1 MGNRADLLRI
11 PQGRER
17 GTDMPI
23 WEPEAECMSRDEL
36 QQIQL
41 ERLQSTLN
49 RVYRNVSFYRHLFKE
64 MDFRPEDDLT
74 EIADLERLPFTTSR
88 DVSDSF
94 PYGMFAVPLREVVR
108 VHSSSG
114 TMENPRVVGYTRQD
128 LKTWSNLVARILSAA
143 GVTQDDVIQVAFG
156 YGLLTGGLGIHYGAE
171 RIGASV
177 LPTSVGRT
185 DRQIRIMQDFRTT
198 VFASNPSYAA
208 IIADRTAETGLDTKK
223 LSLKYCICAG
233 EPWTEELRRHIEER
247 LFVQATDNY
256 GISEVMGPGVAGECL
271 ERSGMHLQE
280 DHFYAEI
287 IDPQTGGLLDPGEEG
302 ELVLTTLTKE
312 AFPIIRYRTGDIC
325 SILPGPCPCGRNFRR
340 ISRIRGRCDDVVI
353 LKGINITPG
362 RIGDILEQVEGER
375 PVYQLVATRRGHRDD
390 LAIWVE
396 VSERLFYDKMRE
408 QRALVESMRRK
419 VASFVGIT
427 PRIKLVERGSLVR
440 ENGTVKLFVDLRGKD
455 SVLSGD

>member
-1 MGNRADLLRI
+1 
-11 PQGRER
+11 
-17 GTDMPI
+17 MPI
-23 WEPEAECMSRDEL
+23 WEPDMECVSRDEL
-36 QQIQL
+36 RQIQL

-49 RVYRNVSFYRHLFKE
+49 RVHRNVSFYRTLFKE

-74 EIADLERLPFTTSR
+74 EIGDLERLPFTTSK
-88 DVSDSF
+88 DVSDCF

-128 LKTWSNLVARILSAA
+128 LKTWSNLVARILSSG

-198 VFASNPSYAA
+198 VFTSNPSYAA
-208 IIADRTAETGLDTKK
+208 IIADRVAEIGLDPKK

-233 EPWTEELRRHIEER
+233 EPWTEDLRRHIEER
-247 LFVQATDNY
+247 LFVKATDNY

-271 ERSGMHLQE
+271 ERNGMHVQE
-280 DHFYAEI
+280 DHFYPEI
-287 IDPQTGGLLDPGEEG
+287 IDPRTETLLGPGEEG

-312 AFPIIRYRTGDIC
+312 AFPIIRYRTGDVC
-325 SILPGPCPCGRNFRR
+325 RILPGSCPCGRSFQR
-340 ISRIRGRCDDVVI
+340 ISRVRGRCDDVVI
-353 LKGINITPG
+353 IKGINITPE
-362 RIGDILEQVEGER
+362 RIGDILEHVKGER
-375 PVYQLVATRRGHRDD
+375 PVYQLVATRRGHKED
-390 LAIWVE
+390 LSIWVE
-396 VSERLFYDKMRE
+396 VTESLFYDKMRE
-408 QRALVESMRRK
+408 QRALLETMSRR
-419 VASFVGIT
+419 VASFIGIT
-427 PRIKLVERGSLVR
+427 PRIKLVERGSLAR
-440 ENGTVKLFVDLRGKD
+440 ENGAVKLFVDLREEESAEPGE
-455 SVLSGD
+455 